1 MVEAAPAEAVSEGIP
16 LEPKRKGLGISLDE
30 AKAVVVEADISPK
43 GIFIDKI
50 ASFPITDKQVF
61 WGRIADFDGLI
72 PRFLEI
78 RKTQKLK
85 AKPASI
91 NLPMHFCDIKA
102 FDFPKAYAKKSNLE
116 WEIQSNFVGDPQ
128 LYRFDSIEA
137 GKSNRGVSE
146 LLLAAIAEAVDERA
160 TLLSSI
166 GLNAVAVEPDIL
178 SLFNGLAATMASFPA
193 PSVLLIDISYP
204 YSSFALVKDNVFIP
218 GGIIKVT
225 DDFLR
230 SVSLDAVPGFAQD
243 LSKAFSRKY
252 ELAGFDMGE
261 HKPQML
267 IVGGLSVDDNVA
279 DLMAKELEI
288 PPYRKSPLAEGLVKL
303 RDKKITL
310 SWHSYIKALGLAL
323 RN

>member
-1 MVEAAPAEAVSEGIP
+1 M
-16 LEPKRKGLGISLDE
+16 DE
-30 AKAVVVEADISPK
+30 AKAVVVETDISPK
-43 GIFIDKI
+43 GILIEKI

-72 PRFLEI
+72 PRFAEI
-78 RKTQKLK
+78 KKTQKWK
-85 AKPASI
+85 AKLASI

-102 FDFPKAYAKKSNLE
+102 FDFPKAYVKKSNIE
-116 WEIQSNFVGDPQ
+116 WEIQSNFVGDPS

-137 GKSNRGVSE
+137 GKSKRGITE
-146 LLLAAIAEAVDERA
+146 LVLGAIAEAVDERA
-160 TLLSSI
+160 TLLASI

-178 SLFNGLAATMASFPA
+178 SFYNGLASTMLSFPA

-218 GGIIKVT
+218 GGNVKVSE
-225 DDFLR
+225 DFLR
-230 SVSLDAVPGFAQD
+230 GVSLDAVPGFAQD
-243 LSKAFSRKY
+243 LSKAFSRKF

-279 DLMAKELEI
+279 DLIAKELEI
-288 PPYRKSPLAEGLVKL
+288 PPYRKNPLAEGLVKL
-303 RDKKITL
+303 KDKKIVL
-310 SWHSYIKALGLAL
+310 SWQSYIKALGLAL